1 MPGNSCLHSHI
12 PSTKTHVITHH
23 SITSASTN
31 VSAFLQTE
39 RINTGLCI
47 RKERVAN
54 EMVAHNVAW

>member
-1 MPGNSCLHSHI
+1 M
-12 PSTKTHVITHH
+12 STFTYTKYKNTRDN
-23 SITSASTN
+23 TSFYCASTN

-39 RINTGLCI
+39 RINTELCI